1 MMNGKDVAGQNYSA
15 SPHSPERSFVSCF
28 LSCSEKMAAW
38 RFLKGG
44 VCILLPV
51 ILLLRYSIERFD
63 YDVWWQMALGRYYLT
78 HHTLVMDHSVF
89 SWTPTDPTWIYNT
102 CLGSIIFY
110 WIYNLTGEMGL
121 WFFQWLIFLGIFLSF
136 YVCLRILKQ
145 PLDIT
150 AIAIIAAVGVICSL
164 SWRFYKPELFSPLIL
179 CWLSVIY
186 IAAKL
191 KRKTVW
197 FYIYPFVFALWV
209 NLHGGFILGFC
220 LLACF
225 FTGEL
230 LNRLVFPEESFT
242 TRELFDLGLA
252 CILSLV
258 ATLVNPYGIH
268 YHWGILKAAYN
279 EIYTVSSKYIMAYES
294 LWPYLKDIGKFDIS
308 FFRVGQVALLIIVM
322 LCTLVGLF
330 LYQFVKKKSCDFTLI
345 LLAVATF
352 WGSTRAVRAIYM
364 FPLVFFFA
372 FYFLIY
378 KLNLKSLPAKLT
390 GISLMIFVLLFFNV
404 SYFAA
409 RYGSDYAWS
418 ASRLESFAPVQEVEF
433 LKKTR
438 WTFCYLMII

>member
-330 LYQFVKKKSCDFTLI
+330 LYQFVKKI
-345 LLAVATF
+345 L
-352 WGSTRAVRAIYM
+352 
-364 FPLVFFFA
+364 
-372 FYFLIY
+372 
-378 KLNLKSLPAKLT
+378 
-390 GISLMIFVLLFFNV
+390 
-404 SYFAA
+404 
-409 RYGSDYAWS
+409 
-418 ASRLESFAPVQEVEF
+418 
-433 LKKTR
+433 
-438 WTFCYLMII
+438 